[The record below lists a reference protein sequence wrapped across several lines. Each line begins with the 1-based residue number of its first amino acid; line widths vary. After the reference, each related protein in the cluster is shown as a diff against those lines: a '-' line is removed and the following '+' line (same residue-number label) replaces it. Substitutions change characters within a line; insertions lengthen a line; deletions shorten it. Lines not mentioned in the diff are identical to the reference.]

1 MWPKVFRFAAGWIV
15 LGLALTGWAQSTGT
29 RRVVNRV
36 VPEYPRVA
44 WDNHLGGIVRVEATV
59 AANGKVKNVSIVGG
73 SPILSVAA
81 ANAVRK
87 WRWVP
92 ASRDTREPVEV
103 RFETKP

>member
-1 MWPKVFRFAAGWIV
+1 MWPKAVRFTAGWIV
-15 LGLALTGWAQSTGT
+15 LGFALTGFAQETGT

-44 WDNHLGGIVRVEATV
+44 WDNHLGGTVKVEATV
-59 AANGKVKNVSIVGG
+59 AANGKVKNVSIIGG
-73 SPILSVAA
+73 SPILSIAA

-92 ASRDTREPVEV
+92 ASQDTREPVEV
-103 RFETKP
+103 HFEPKH